1 MDHTLSYS
9 SNNKNFVRV
18 GKSSMNP
25 FERITKR
32 DHTIPEID
40 LRQGHSIAYSRSTT
54 TRIMQL
60 ADANIQ
66 GNVHGGV
73 IMRMVDEAAA
83 IVAIKHSH
91 RPTVVTARVER
102 FDFLAPAF
110 IGDVVSVHCEL
121 HFVGRTSME
130 IGVEVTAENL
140 ITREVRKIANS
151 YVIYVALDEN
161 RKPTPVPPLVPANN
175 EEKLLIERAYTRRA
189 LRQKIAEEFKSLQ
202 EAEH

>member
-1 MDHTLSYS
+1 M
-9 SNNKNFVRV
+9 
-18 GKSSMNP
+18 MNP
-25 FERITKR
+25 LERIINR
-32 DHTIPEID
+32 DRTLPEVD
-40 LRQGHSIAYSRSTT
+40 LTQGRSIAYSRSTT

-60 ADANIQ
+60 VDANIQ

-83 IVAIKHSH
+83 VVAIKHSQ

-121 HFVGRTSME
+121 HYVGRTSME
-130 IGVEVTAENL
+130 IGVEVTTEDL
-140 ITREVRKIANS
+140 ITREVRKIASS

-175 EEKLLIERAYTRRA
+175 EEKAIIEHAQVSRT
-189 LRQKIAEEFKSLQ
+189 LRQKMAEKFNRSEG
-202 EAEH
+202 ARG

>member
-1 MDHTLSYS
+1 
-9 SNNKNFVRV
+9 
-18 GKSSMNP
+18 MNP
-25 FERITKR
+25 FERIINR
-32 DHTIPEID
+32 YHTLPEID
-40 LRQGHSIAYSRSTT
+40 LIQGHSIAYSRSTT
-54 TRIMQL
+54 TRIMEL

-83 IVAIKHSH
+83 IVAIKHSQ

-121 HFVGRTSME
+121 HYVGRTSME
-130 IGVEVTAENL
+130 IGVEVTAEDL
-140 ITREVRKIANS
+140 ITREIRKIANS

-161 RKPTPVPPLVPANN
+161 RKPTLVPPLVPAND
-175 EEKLLIERAYTRRA
+175 EEKSLVERARTRRA
-189 LRQKIAEEFKSLQ
+189 LRQKVDEEFKLLQ